1 MRYPQYT
8 LGLVTGFCLAALYF
22 MVPSIIESFKQ
33 PEAPQPVVEPVEKH
47 GTFTVISEY
56 KGCDL
61 VQWQYNMLADYKYFL
76 YCASSQ
82 GGTPNPQMP

>member
-1 MRYPQYT
+1 MSNFEYYRT
-8 LGLVTGFCLAALYF
+8 LTIGVIIGASTVILAFY
-22 MVPSIIESFKQ
+22 MVK

-61 VQWQYNMLADYKYFL
+61 VQWQYNMLSEYKYFL
-76 YCASSQ
+76 HC
-82 GGTPNPQMP
+82 PK

>member
-1 MRYPQYT
+1 MKYPQYT

-22 MVPSIIESFKQ
+22 MAPAILESFKQ
-33 PEAPQPVVEPVEKH
+33 SEAPEPVTEPVEKH

-61 VQWQYNMLADYKYFL
+61 VQWQYGMLAEYKYFL
-76 YCASSQ
+76 HCDK
-82 GGTPNPQMP
+82 